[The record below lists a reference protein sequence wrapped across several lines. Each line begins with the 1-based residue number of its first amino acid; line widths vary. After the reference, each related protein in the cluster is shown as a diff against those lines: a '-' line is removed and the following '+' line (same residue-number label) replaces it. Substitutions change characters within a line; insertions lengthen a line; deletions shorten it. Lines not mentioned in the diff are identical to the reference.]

1 MVYQASGF
9 QWFSQKRPMTNVF
22 DLWWAVEVAMFTL
35 HFASRS
41 GLTSIVMHFKMFRDI
56 ATWLNIKIKHLRF
69 CKCPTTIP
77 QNRLRVEPLISYITC
92 TIYAFERGKH
102 PHDCTKFFRSWTRG
116 ALLCKLVLAHLR
128 NVAAFGSGGL
138 ELGDFGRARTRSP
151 KRIRHVLNTYQ

>member
-56 ATWLNIKIKHLRF
+56 ATWLNIKIKHFRF

-92 TIYAFERGKH
+92 TIYASERENI
-102 PHDCTKFFRSWTRG
+102 PMIALSFFGPGLVVPYFASWYWPFSQRSCLWLRWPW
-116 ALLCKLVLAHLR
+116 AWWFWPCQDQESKAH
-128 NVAAFGSGGL
+128 
-138 ELGDFGRARTRSP
+138 
-151 KRIRHVLNTYQ
+151 